1 MGKMVVATGDV
12 HFLNPEDEI
21 FRHILLATKGFSD
34 CDKENPLYFRTTD
47 EMLEEF
53 SYLGEETAYQLVIT
67 NMPVGRYESLRVGD
81 QIYERDTKSPIGTIQ
96 SMEVEECEISML
108 KKDGTFV
115 IAPIEGRLN
124 VTLTV
129 KAQALVDARKHYY
142 VNRSTLIA
150 TGWAMDMYTVSSL
163 FSGTVMEIE
172 ML

>member
-1 MGKMVVATGDV
+1 MKKIIDEKGRLFGLVSIIDVFVVAV
-12 HFLNPEDEI
+12 VAV
-21 FRHILLATKGFSD
+21 LAFS
-34 CDKENPLYFRTTD
+34 LYSKDTTMPIASVAD
-47 EMLEEF
+47 PMNDI
-53 SYLGEETAYQLVIT
+53 TYQLVIT
-67 NMPVGRYESLRVGD
+67 NMPVGRYESLREGD
-81 QIYERDTKSPIGTIQ
+81 QIYERDTKSPIGTIE

-115 IAPIEGRLN
+115 IATIEGRLN

-142 VNRSTLIA
+142 VNRNTLIA
-150 TGWAMDMYTVSSL
+150 TGWAMDLYTVSSM